1 MLPNRNCTGLLRLIE
16 GFQSHGLFTEK
27 CKPSSWGF
35 IFSVF
40 GVVVVERFIVVNS
53 HSFENDP
60 RGRRKTDHFCP
71 VEERWD
77 TFCQESGASTTFK
90 CVPRTTPKNAI
101 LKPQVAGLRLSKNS
115 EYGQG
120 CGGKRSR
127 WARFVAH
134 RSWGRCP
141 CPLAVPF
148 SRCLR
153 LDLPSS
159 YELRWNGSCLRGAGR
174 DWELFHCSL

>member
-1 MLPNRNCTGLLRLIE
+1 M
-16 GFQSHGLFTEK
+16 
-27 CKPSSWGF
+27 
-35 IFSVF
+35 
-40 GVVVVERFIVVNS
+40 VVVERFIVVNS

-90 CVPRTTPKNAI
+90 CVPRTTPKITI

-174 DWELFHCSL
+174 DLGTISPQLLMWRWRTPELCKEHPF

>member
-1 MLPNRNCTGLLRLIE
+1 M
-16 GFQSHGLFTEK
+16 
-27 CKPSSWGF
+27 
-35 IFSVF
+35 
-40 GVVVVERFIVVNS
+40 VVVERFIVVNS

-90 CVPRTTPKNAI
+90 CVPRTTPKIAI

-120 CGGKRSR
+120 CGSKRSR

-174 DWELFHCSL
+174 DLGTISPQLMMWRWCTPELCKEHPF